1 MKIIIG
7 LLLISI
13 IAWSAYAYGSMVG
26 LLNFS
31 LSSGHY
37 DIQKNIKYGTDPRH
51 KLDIYHPK
59 KSISASQGQ
68 DKPVIV
74 FVYGG
79 AWKQGK
85 KKDYKFI
92 GHAFT
97 QAGYRVVIADYRL
110 FPQVKFPDFIDD
122 IADAI
127 AYLDQNSQD
136 TLGDVSQGMILMGHS
151 AGAHTAAT
159 LATDQHYFQQRNIR
173 LKLRALVA
181 LSGPYDLQLDDPEV
195 IPIFTPVSPE
205 KITKPARLVHA
216 NMPPVLLLHGR
227 KDTRVKP
234 FHTERFAAALQ
245 QQGVDHTVKW
255 YQDIAHIKIVS
266 SIAATLRFLNPTY
279 DDIIAFLDSLE
290 SKNNG

>member
-7 LLLISI
+7 LLLLITLLSY
-13 IAWSAYAYGSMVG
+13 SAYANMVSI
-26 LLNFS
+26 LNFT

-37 DIQKNIKYGTDPRH
+37 TLQKNIKYGKDKRH
-51 KLDIYHPK
+51 KLDIYHPN
-59 KSISASQGQ
+59 KSISTAQGQ

-79 AWKQGK
+79 AWKQGR

-92 GHAFT
+92 AHAFT
-97 QAGYRVVIADYRL
+97 KAGYRVVIADYRL

-122 IADAI
+122 VADAI
-127 AYLDQNSQD
+127 AYIDQNAKD
-136 TLGDVSQGMILMGHS
+136 LLGDVSAGMVLMGHS

-159 LATDQHYFQQRNIR
+159 LATDSHYLQQRKVR

-195 IPIFTPVSPE
+195 IPIFLPVSPE

-234 FHTERFAAALQ
+234 FHTEHFAAALQ
-245 QQGVDHTVKW
+245 QAGIEHRVIW

-266 SIAATLRFLNPTY
+266 SIAASLRFINPTY
-279 DDIIAFLDSLE
+279 SDIIKFLDTLE
-290 SKNNG
+290 

>member
-7 LLLISI
+7 VLLLIAILSY
-13 IAWSAYAYGSMVG
+13 SAYANMVG
-26 LLNFS
+26 LLNFT

-37 DIQKNIKYGTDPRH
+37 QLQKNLQYSEDKRH

-59 KSISASQGQ
+59 KSISTAQGQ

-79 AWKQGK
+79 AWKQGH

-97 QAGYRVVIADYRL
+97 KAGYRVVIADYRL

-127 AYLDQNSQD
+127 AYLDRNAKD
-136 TLGDVSQGMILMGHS
+136 ILGDVSQGMILMGHS
-151 AGAHTAAT
+151 AGAHTVAT
-159 LATDQHYFQQRNIR
+159 LATDRHYLQQRNVT

-195 IPIFTPVSPE
+195 IPIFLPVSPE
-205 KITKPARLVHA
+205 KIAKPARLVHA
-216 NMPPVLLLHGR
+216 NMPPVFLLHGR

-234 FHTERFAAALQ
+234 FHTEHFATALQ
-245 QQGVDHTVKW
+245 QAGVKHQVKW
-255 YQDIAHIKIVS
+255 YEDIAHIKIVS
-266 SIAATLRFLNPTY
+266 SIAATLRFINPTY
-279 DDIIAFLDSLE
+279 QDIINFLDTLE
-290 SKNNG
+290 

>member
-7 LLLISI
+7 LLLLITLLSY
-13 IAWSAYAYGSMVG
+13 SAYANMVNI
-26 LLNFS
+26 LNFT

-37 DIQKNIKYGTDPRH
+37 NVQKNLAYGDNKRH

-59 KSISASQGQ
+59 KSISITQGQ

-92 GHAFT
+92 AHAFT

-110 FPQVKFPDFIDD
+110 FPQVKFPNFIDD

-127 AYLDQNSQD
+127 AYLDHNAKD
-136 TLGDVSQGMILMGHS
+136 ILGDVSKGIVLMGHS
-151 AGAHTAAT
+151 AGAHTVAT
-159 LATDQHYFQQRNIR
+159 LATDKHYLQQRNIR
-173 LKLRALVA
+173 LELRALVA

-195 IPIFTPVSPE
+195 IPIFMPVTPE
-205 KITKPARLVHA
+205 KIAKPARLVHA

-234 FHTERFAAALQ
+234 FHTEHFANALQ
-245 QQGVDHTVKW
+245 QAGVVHTVKW
-255 YQDIAHIKIVS
+255 YQDMTHIKIIS
-266 SIAATLRFLNPTY
+266 SIAARLRFINPTY
-279 DDIIAFLDSLE
+279 QDIIDFLETLE
-290 SKNNG
+290 